1 MIILTMLLLALLGGS
16 EDPTD
21 QPWEVISGG
30 SDDPTNQPPLGLPSP
45 PPNRVGGFFW
55 LGGS

>member
-1 MIILTMLLLALLGGS
+1 MIILIMLLLALLGGS

-45 PPNRVGGFFW
+45 PTIGSGGFF
-55 LGGS
+55 LVGGS